1 MSGSDHN
8 SKLPNDQTTRQTR
21 STVNPQLLTEQDLPR
36 VRKVYIKP
44 SNSTSVTETSTN
56 FSHIRTSI
64 TSHTTPTMATAQDIQ
79 AILKTINEQSQHAAA
94 RQAEATAKTNQD
106 FLEKQTEYMKAMCTQ
121 QNDSTRQIVESMLS
135 QDTRSKKEQE
145 EHRGQKILDG
155 DIQKPTPFSMP
166 TKFVSIDTFI
176 KRYKTYIDETNVRDP
191 RAYAKNIRN
200 HLTGDA
206 LDWYHG
212 NVSGDMA
219 QDFDAI
225 VAGLRDRFACESHA
239 SSSIRPMQGDKS
251 VAGFYSEFMKIATA
265 QNWQT
270 EYSLQMFSFG
280 LSDDLRTSVEVRH
293 PKTVTEA
300 YKLAKGFEADKAGSK
315 QTMADIAKSLK
326 NLDQRHNGS
335 QKAQGEI
342 TEEELAEVRAF
353 RHVQRYGHS
362 GPHQQNQGGKTS
374 QSSDIERLEQK
385 LSEMAKMMEKHLSHR
400 NVQPLQSNA
409 PYNYQTQHSQPN
421 YRQPSNQWP
430 SDQRQKNYSNPNPRY
445 LGWNY
450 DPTFVP
456 TYKQQGQ
463 RTNNQR
469 PEN

>member
-1 MSGSDHN
+1 MPGPDSN
-8 SKLPNDQTTRQTR
+8 SKSTNNQTTTRQTR
-21 STVNPQLLTEQDLPR
+21 STVNPQFLTEQDLPR
-36 VRKVYIKP
+36 VRKVKTKP

-56 FSHIRTSI
+56 FSQIRTSI
-64 TSHTTPTMATAQDIQ
+64 TSHITPTMATAQEIQ
-79 AILKTINEQSQHAAA
+79 AILKTINEQSQQAAT
-94 RQAEATAKTNQD
+94 RQAEAIAKTNQD

-135 QDTRSKKEQE
+135 QDKRSKKEQE

-176 KRYKTYIDETNVRDP
+176 KRFKTYIDETNVQDP
-191 RAYAKNIRN
+191 KAYAKNIRN

-225 VAGLRDRFACESHA
+225 IAGLRDRFACESHA
-239 SSSIRPMQGDKS
+239 ASSLRPMQGDKS

-315 QTMADIAKSLK
+315 QTMEDIAKTLQNLALQK
-326 NLDQRHNGS
+326 NHPDPKKPKDDIS
-335 QKAQGEI
+335 
-342 TEEELAEVRAF
+342 EEEIADVRAF
-353 RHVQRYGHS
+353 RRVQRFGYS
-362 GPHQQNQGGKTS
+362 GPHQQDQDF
-374 QSSDIERLEQK
+374 QRLDQK
-385 LSEMAKMMEKHLSHR
+385 VSEMAKMMEKHLSDR
-400 NVQPLQSNA
+400 NVQPLQNNA
-409 PYNYQTQHSQPN
+409 PYNYQTQHSQSS
-421 YRQPSNQWP
+421 YRPPPNQWS
-430 SDQRQKNYSNPNPRY
+430 SDQHQKNYSNPNPRY

-450 DPTFVP
+450 NPNFVP
-456 TYKQQGQ
+456 RYKQQGHK
-463 RTNNQR
+463 TNGQQ

>member
-1 MSGSDHN
+1 
-8 SKLPNDQTTRQTR
+8 
-21 STVNPQLLTEQDLPR
+21 
-36 VRKVYIKP
+36 
-44 SNSTSVTETSTN
+44 
-56 FSHIRTSI
+56 
-64 TSHTTPTMATAQDIQ
+64 MATVQDIQ

-94 RQAEATAKTNQD
+94 RQAEATAKTNQE
-106 FLEKQTEYMKAMCTQ
+106 FWEKQTEYMKAMCTQ

-135 QDTRSKKEQE
+135 QDKRSKKEQE

-155 DIQKPTPFSMP
+155 DIQKPTPFAMP
-166 TKFVSIDTFI
+166 TKFVSIDTF
-176 KRYKTYIDETNVRDP
+176 KTYIDETNMQDP
-191 RAYAKNIRN
+191 KAYAKNIRN

-239 SSSIRPMQGDKS
+239 ASSIRPMQENKS
-251 VAGFYSEFMKIATA
+251 VAGFYSEFMKIPTA
-265 QNWQT
+265 QNWQP
-270 EYSLQMFSFG
+270 EYSQQMFSFG
-280 LSDDLRTSVEVRH
+280 LSDDLRASVEVRH

-300 YKLAKGFEADKAGSK
+300 YKLAKGFEADIAGSK
-315 QTMADIAKSLK
+315 KTLADIATSLK
-326 NLDQRHNGS
+326 NLDQRHNQTGS
-335 QKAQGEI
+335 QKAQDEI

-353 RHVQRYGHS
+353 RHVQRYGYS
-362 GPHQQNQGGKTS
+362 GPHQQNQGGKAS

-385 LSEMAKMMEKHLSHR
+385 LSEMAKMMEKHLG
-400 NVQPLQSNA
+400 NA

-456 TYKQQGQ
+456 IYKQQGQ
-463 RTNNQR
+463 RNNNQR

>member
-1 MSGSDHN
+1 
-8 SKLPNDQTTRQTR
+8 
-21 STVNPQLLTEQDLPR
+21 
-36 VRKVYIKP
+36 
-44 SNSTSVTETSTN
+44 
-56 FSHIRTSI
+56 
-64 TSHTTPTMATAQDIQ
+64 MATPQDIQ
-79 AILKTINEQSQHAAA
+79 AILKTINEQSQQAAA

-135 QDTRSKKEQE
+135 QGKRSMKEQE

-155 DIQKPTPFSMP
+155 DILKPTPFTMP

-176 KRYKTYIDETNVRDP
+176 KRFKTYIDETNVQDP
-191 RAYAKNIRN
+191 KAYAKNIRN

-219 QDFDAI
+219 QDFNAI

-239 SSSIRPMQGDKS
+239 ASSIRPMQGDKS

-265 QNWQT
+265 QNWQP

-280 LSDDLRTSVEVRH
+280 LSDDLRASVEVRH

-315 QTMADIAKSLK
+315 QTMEDIAKTLQNLALQK
-326 NLDQRHNGS
+326 NHTDP
-335 QKAQGEI
+335 QKPKDDI
-342 TEEELAEVRAF
+342 SEEEIADVRAF
-353 RHVQRYGHS
+353 RRVKMFGYS
-362 GPHQQNQGGKTS
+362 GPRQQDQGGKTS

-400 NVQPLQSNA
+400 NVQPLQNNA

-456 TYKQQGQ
+456 RYKQQGQ

>member
-1 MSGSDHN
+1 MSGPDKN
-8 SKLPNDQTTRQTR
+8 SKSTDNQTTRQTR

-36 VRKVYIKP
+36 VRKVNTKP
-44 SNSTSVTETSTN
+44 SNSTSVTETYTN
-56 FSHIRTSI
+56 LSQIRTSI
-64 TSHTTPTMATAQDIQ
+64 TSHTTPTMATAQEIQ
-79 AILKTINEQSQHAAA
+79 AILKTINEQSQQAAA
-94 RQAEATAKTNQD
+94 RQAETTAKTNQE

-135 QDTRSKKEQE
+135 MQE

-176 KRYKTYIDETNVRDP
+176 KRFKTYIDETNVRDP

-239 SSSIRPMQGDKS
+239 ASSIRPMQENKS

-265 QNWQT
+265 QNWQP

-280 LSDDLRTSVEVRH
+280 LSDDLRASVEVRH

-315 QTMADIAKSLK
+315 QTLADIATSLK
-326 NLDQRHNGS
+326 NLDQRHNQAGS
-335 QKAQGEI
+335 QKAKEEI
-342 TEEELAEVRAF
+342 TEEELADVRAF
-353 RHVQRYGHS
+353 RHVQRYGYS
-362 GPHQQNQGGKTS
+362 GPHQNDQDFQ
-374 QSSDIERLEQK
+374 RL
-385 LSEMAKMMEKHLSHR
+385 
-400 NVQPLQSNA
+400 
-409 PYNYQTQHSQPN
+409 
-421 YRQPSNQWP
+421 
-430 SDQRQKNYSNPNPRY
+430 D
-445 LGWNY
+445 
-450 DPTFVP
+450 
-456 TYKQQGQ
+456 
-463 RTNNQR
+463 
-469 PEN
+469 

>member
-1 MSGSDHN
+1 
-8 SKLPNDQTTRQTR
+8 
-21 STVNPQLLTEQDLPR
+21 
-36 VRKVYIKP
+36 
-44 SNSTSVTETSTN
+44 
-56 FSHIRTSI
+56 
-64 TSHTTPTMATAQDIQ
+64 MATVQDIQ

-121 QNDSTRQIVESMLS
+121 QNDSTRKIVESMLS
-135 QDTRSKKEQE
+135 QDKRSKKEQE

-155 DIQKPTPFSMP
+155 DIQKPTLFAMP

-176 KRYKTYIDETNVRDP
+176 KRFKTYIDETNVQDP
-191 RAYAKNIRN
+191 KAYAKNIRN

-219 QDFDAI
+219 RDFDAI

-239 SSSIRPMQGDKS
+239 ASSIRPIQGDKS
-251 VAGFYSEFMKIATA
+251 VAAFYSEFMKIATA
-265 QNWQT
+265 QNWQP

-280 LSDDLRTSVEVRH
+280 LTDDLRASVEVRH

-326 NLDQRHNGS
+326 NLDQRHNQAGS
-335 QKAQGEI
+335 QKYKEEI
-342 TEEELAEVRAF
+342 TEEELTDVRAF
-353 RHVQRYGHS
+353 RHVQRYGYS
-362 GPHQQNQGGKTS
+362 GPHRQDQNFQ
-374 QSSDIERLEQK
+374 RLDQK
-385 LSEMAKMMEKHLSHR
+385 VSEMAKMMEKLSDR
-400 NVQPLQSNA
+400 NVQLLQSNA
-409 PYNYQTQHSQPN
+409 PYNYQTQHSQSS
-421 YRQPSNQWP
+421 YRPTPNQWCA
-430 SDQRQKNYSNPNPRY
+430 DQHQKNYSNPNPRY

-450 DPTFVP
+450 DPNFVP
-456 TYKQQGQ
+456 RYKQQGQ
-463 RTNNQR
+463 RFNSQR